1 VDKLETYTR
10 SQLDKLGNTII
21 YLCDRV
27 KPLSK
32 THLLKLIFIIEEASI
47 RKYGLPF
54 FDLRFDVWKLGPVSK
69 DLFVE
74 LTEEPGLLAQYIGK
88 ETRDGKIFIVS
99 RQPFNDDEFTDQ
111 EIALLTE
118 VVDRFKYCTA
128 GELVSFTH
136 KKDTPW
142 YNTAQRHGVLEL
154 LEEGRMNTTDIEI
167 DLSEIIRD
175 DKEKL
180 ALYRSHKEFLSRSRS
195 LKS

>member
-1 VDKLETYTR
+1 MNKPETYTR
-10 SQLDKLGNTII
+10 SQIDKLGNAII
-21 YLCDRV
+21 YLCNRI

-74 LTEEPGLLAQYIGK
+74 LTEEPNLFAEYIGK
-88 ETRDGKIFIVS
+88 ESRRGKVFIIPL
-99 RQPFNDDEFTDQ
+99 QPFNDDEFNDREMALLA
-111 EIALLTE
+111 EIA
-118 VVDRFKYCTA
+118 DRFSHCTA
-128 GELVSFTH
+128 AELVDFTH

-142 YNTAQRHGVLEL
+142 YNTAQRHGVLAL
-154 LEEGRMNTTDIEI
+154 LEQGKMNTTDIEI

-180 ALYRSHKEFLSRSRS
+180 ALYRGHKEFLSQSRS